1 MGVSTIS
8 LGLGLGGG
16 KAATSSGRLAGG
28 GAFKNQYSV
37 SFDGTDDHLN
47 VPHDSSLNLSSAGT
61 FSVWVNM
68 NTTHTVDYPYL
79 FAKWAGS
86 DENYTF
92 FTKVTGQTAGKFIM
106 RYWDGSSALSS
117 STEINR
123 GVWVHLAA
131 TLDGSNLIYY
141 VNGSADNTVSM
152 GMGTTNTGDL
162 KIGIHPSDIRPF
174 PGLMDEAAIFNT
186 KLSAA
191 QISNIYKGEESGGSG
206 GTNGV
211 PGDLSTFNPVAWWR
225 MGDGTEAGSG
235 TTVYDMSSNSN
246 NGTLTNGPTFSTDVP
261 TFNQYSVSLDGSD
274 DYMDIPDSTA
284 LETTAFTW
292 SAWFYCT
299 AIDRYN
305 IIVDTATNSSF
316 FNGYEIFVKNNDNKI
331 RFASYHS
338 SDAIDSTTIVS
349 ANTWFHVAAT
359 HESGSDKLYV
369 NGTLEASG
377 SASSFNVTDAANL
390 RIGSSSIFSLYH
402 QGLIDEVSF
411 FNSALSAPDIS
422 TLRGGASAGTLGV
435 PADIS
440 SLNPVGWWRMGDND
454 GGTGTTI
461 TNQGSASSIDGTL
474 TNGPTFSTN
483 VPT

>member
-1 MGVSTIS
+1 MKLGRKDYTIAVKT
-8 LGLGLGGG
+8 GTDAN
-16 KAATSSGRLAGG
+16 KAKFKKECVQGEIYHATDTGFFYIAEVTAGASDATLSKF
-28 GAFKNQYSV
+28 GAQAFNQYSV

-47 VPHDSSLNLSSAGT
+47 VPHNSSLNLSSAGT

-92 FTKVTGQTAGKFIM
+92 FTKVTGQTAGKFVM

-235 TTVYDMSSNSN
+235 TTIYDMSSNSN
-246 NGTLTNGPTFSTDVP
+246 NGTLTNGPTYSTDVP
-261 TFNQYSVSLDGSD
+261 T
-274 DYMDIPDSTA
+274 
-284 LETTAFTW
+284 
-292 SAWFYCT
+292 
-299 AIDRYN
+299 
-305 IIVDTATNSSF
+305 
-316 FNGYEIFVKNNDNKI
+316 
-331 RFASYHS
+331 
-338 SDAIDSTTIVS
+338 
-349 ANTWFHVAAT
+349 
-359 HESGSDKLYV
+359 
-369 NGTLEASG
+369 
-377 SASSFNVTDAANL
+377 
-390 RIGSSSIFSLYH
+390 
-402 QGLIDEVSF
+402 
-411 FNSALSAPDIS
+411 
-422 TLRGGASAGTLGV
+422 
-435 PADIS
+435 
-440 SLNPVGWWRMGDND
+440 
-454 GGTGTTI
+454 
-461 TNQGSASSIDGTL
+461 
-474 TNGPTFSTN
+474 
-483 VPT
+483 